1 MGKVIKTNDF
11 LIGANSSKVSDYRE
25 YQKEQMQSKID
36 SEFEM
41 ATDVFKVG
49 YESIVGS
56 NSFSD
61 ITARLERVLTPDK
74 NAYIGD
80 DYLKILPSSVDIDFR
95 IGARFT
101 YNNDY
106 WLCFNTDNITSITKS
121 GILRRCNSSLKWRD
135 EYGNILEEPCVIDYF
150 KFTYTY
156 NNVDFDKTMRLG
168 GNQRFVV
175 LQENENSLKIKRDMR
190 FIFNDMAWRVAN
202 VEKTTHKGLIEISA
216 EEHQFNEDYDDMV
229 NRIADNIVS
238 GDYSIVAS
246 TGDFSLNIGDSE
258 TVVYN
263 VYKSANIVPESCT
276 LTSSDEEIISI
287 DGNNVTALS
296 EGFAFVTIALDANP
310 LISATIAIEVKA
322 ANATAHIVGEDIT
335 RFGGTYR
342 YLVENNISTIY
353 DFSCVDN
360 TIKITRIDNFSCDVT
375 VPATAKSFILVAE
388 GENGDILTKEIGIRS
403 MWT

>member
-1 MGKVIKTNDF
+1 VGKVIKTNDF

-101 YNNDY
+101 YNDDY
-106 WLCFNTDNITSITKS
+106 WICFNTDNITSITKS

-135 EYGNILEEPCVIDYF
+135 EYGN
-150 KFTYTY
+150 
-156 NNVDFDKTMRLG
+156 MRLG

-175 LQENENSLKIKRDMR
+175 LQENENSLKIRRDMR

-202 VEKTTHKGLIEISA
+202 VEKTTHKGLIEISV
-216 EEHQFNEDYDDMV
+216 EEHQFNEDYDDMA
-229 NRIADNIVS
+229 NRIADNIIS
-238 GDYSIVAS
+238 GIYSIIVS

-258 TVVYN
+258 TIVYN

-287 DGNNVTALS
+287 DGNNITALS
-296 EGFAFVTIALDANP
+296 EGLAFVTIALDANP

-353 DFSCVDN
+353 DFSCVDE
-360 TIKITRIDNFSCDVT
+360 TIKITKINNFSCDVT

-388 GENGDILTKEIGIRS
+388 GDNGDILTKEISIRS

>member
-1 MGKVIKTNDF
+1 MGKVIKTSDF
-11 LIGANSSKVSDYRE
+11 LISASSSKVSDYRE

-56 NSFSD
+56 NSFSN

-95 IGARFT
+95 IGARFA
-101 YNNDY
+101 YNDDY
-106 WLCFNTDNITSITKS
+106 WICFNTDNITSITKS

-175 LQENENSLKIKRDMR
+175 LQENENSLKIRRDMR

-202 VEKTTHKGLIEISA
+202 VEKTTHKGLIEISV
-216 EEHQFNEDYDDMV
+216 EEHQFNEDYDDLT
-229 NRIADNIVS
+229 NRIADNIIS
-238 GDYSIVAS
+238 GIYSIIVS

-258 TVVYN
+258 TIVYN
-263 VYKSANIVPESCT
+263 VYKSANIVSENCT
-276 LTSSDEEIISI
+276 LTSSDDEIISI
-287 DGNNVTALS
+287 NGNNVTALS
-296 EGFAFVTIALDANP
+296 EGLAFVTIALDANP
-310 LISATIAIEVKA
+310 LISATITIEVKA
-322 ANATAHIVGEDIT
+322 ADATAHIVGEDIT

-342 YLVENNISTIY
+342 YLVENNISNIY

-360 TIKITRIDNFSCDVT
+360 TIKITKINNFSCDVT

-388 GENGDILTKEIGIRS
+388 GDNGDILTKEISIRS

>member
-101 YNNDY
+101 YNNDC

-121 GILRRCNSSLKWRD
+121 
-135 EYGNILEEPCVIDYF
+135 EF
-150 KFTYTY
+150 
-156 NNVDFDKTMRLG
+156 
-168 GNQRFVV
+168 
-175 LQENENSLKIKRDMR
+175 
-190 FIFNDMAWRVAN
+190 
-202 VEKTTHKGLIEISA
+202 
-216 EEHQFNEDYDDMV
+216 
-229 NRIADNIVS
+229 
-238 GDYSIVAS
+238 
-246 TGDFSLNIGDSE
+246 
-258 TVVYN
+258 
-263 VYKSANIVPESCT
+263 
-276 LTSSDEEIISI
+276 
-287 DGNNVTALS
+287 
-296 EGFAFVTIALDANP
+296 
-310 LISATIAIEVKA
+310 
-322 ANATAHIVGEDIT
+322 
-335 RFGGTYR
+335 
-342 YLVENNISTIY
+342 
-353 DFSCVDN
+353 
-360 TIKITRIDNFSCDVT
+360 
-375 VPATAKSFILVAE
+375 
-388 GENGDILTKEIGIRS
+388 
-403 MWT
+403 